1 MVFFGEKR
9 IGAGLSVMYAFYGS
23 LAASLYAFYSI
34 DRTAFAL
41 LFPTAVWVFVA
52 TALNYSIWLQNG
64 AEPTY
69 PFKRR

>member
-1 MVFFGEKR
+1 
-9 IGAGLSVMYAFYGS
+9 MYAFYGS